1 MADFLRQRAKDD
13 KRGFVLSVGGLPLWR
28 ARLRTVARHFSSYHA
43 VEYFTPL
50 LMPGLILKAR
60 GHDIRKGHLGWTF
73 WSPPGLPGGGITGV
87 FPALGVGTL
96 MAGSMSGGQMTPA
109 VWSSFS
115 LSVA

>member
-1 MADFLRQRAKDD
+1 
-13 KRGFVLSVGGLPLWR
+13 
-28 ARLRTVARHFSSYHA
+28 
-43 VEYFTPL
+43 
-50 LMPGLILKAR
+50 MPGLILKAR

-73 WSPPGLPGGGITGV
+73 WSPPGLAGGGITGV